1 MSSRKGQSIPTLEE
15 KHNGVPARLLSEAYR
30 AKDLIQDIA
39 TKNPRARKRLPVIP
53 QGIER
58 NRFFLAID
66 EISTEIGNNNV
77 EINDKQLN
85 DGW

>member
-1 MSSRKGQSIPTLEE
+1 MSSKNGQSIPTLDE
-15 KHNGVPARLLSEAYR
+15 KHSGVPSHLLHKAYR
-30 AKDLIQDIA
+30 AKGLIQDIA
-39 TKNPRARKRLPVIP
+39 TKKPRARKRLPVIP

-66 EISTEIGNNNV
+66 EISTEIGNKNV
-77 EINDKQLN
+77 EINDKQLD